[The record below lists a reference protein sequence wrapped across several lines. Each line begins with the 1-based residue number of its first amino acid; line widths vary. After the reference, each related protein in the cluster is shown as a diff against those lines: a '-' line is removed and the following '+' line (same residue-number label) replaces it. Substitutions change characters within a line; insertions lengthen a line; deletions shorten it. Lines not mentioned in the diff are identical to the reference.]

1 MNYFITLLVNKL
13 IYPIIINYLYLSAI
27 CSKSQLFINWLEGFF
42 FLYYFFH
49 IIKKFPNNGFS
60 ELIEQIS
67 TIISLNFIYT
77 IIFTLLSF
85 FFVPFF
91 SSFLGKYIFYNLMI
105 LLNLKKIFHKG
116 IIQIIIFFL
125 PNFFSLIISNE
136 SNYINDWINGLMLFY
151 GFLTVLEN
159 IKPNI
164 IHYIIHND
172 IRDLI
177 GFIFGPLLFSKT
189 IINLISFDIIYFLS
203 EN

>member
-1 MNYFITLLVNKL
+1 
-13 IYPIIINYLYLSAI
+13 
-27 CSKSQLFINWLEGFF
+27 
-42 FLYYFFH
+42 
-49 IIKKFPNNGFS
+49 
-60 ELIEQIS
+60 
-67 TIISLNFIYT
+67 
-77 IIFTLLSF
+77 
-85 FFVPFF
+85 
-91 SSFLGKYIFYNLMI
+91 MI

-116 IIQIIIFFL
+116 IIQIILFFL

-177 GFIFGPLLFSKT
+177 GFIFGPLLFSKI